1 MNKRVLI
8 LQILKRCSRR
18 KSSQEYKP
26 FESSSIA
33 DLAFLLLIFFI
44 VTGSF
49 ILRQGIFF
57 SLPAPDAGAMRI
69 ESKLIMKLYPQN
81 SGYLYNGSLMDREK
95 IKDLLLKRKSVNPKT
110 VLLIM
115 MKKSVRYDRFV
126 DALSMA
132 RETGIDRVS
141 LKEIDGG

>member
-1 MNKRVLI
+1 MNKKVLVLRI
-8 LQILKRCSRR
+8 LDRCTRR
-18 KSSQEYKP
+18 KRSMEYKP

-57 SLPAPDAGAMRI
+57 SLPAPDAGATRI
-69 ESKLIMKLYPQN
+69 DPKLIVELYPRN
-81 SGYLYNGSLMDREK
+81 SGYLYKGVQLDREK
-95 IKDLLLKRKSVNPKT
+95 ISEMLVNRKRANPET

-126 DALSMA
+126 DALSLA
-132 RETGIDRVS
+132 RETGIQRVS
-141 LKEIDGG
+141 LKEMDGS